1 MPKLPAVKKQAYHLI
16 VKEIKDFADGLE
28 IINKLPSVGIQPY
41 FCSYELGATGNNPHI
56 HLYCVALYTRRYYT
70 DHIHEVFPNK
80 YILKLVKGSLIDHE
94 RIISYIFKDGETYS
108 DYTSSQHN
116 IHYITD
122 SNSIYQPPGIEESIN
137 LYELYH
143 IEQQPS
149 TTITPTIISYSLAK
163 RKVVKT
169 YTQKLCQ
176 HFYDHKDEI
185 YKKHLYTD
193 LPLTDLEVAEATIH
207 EVMDYTNMSLKS
219 IDKVIINRFVLT
231 VLNSIPEYR
240 SKLKKS
246 ISTQLKYN
254 IFV

>member
-16 VKEIKDFADGLE
+16 VKEIKDFAHGLE

-41 FCSYELGATGNNPHI
+41 FCSYELGSTGNNPHI
-56 HLYCVALYTRRYYT
+56 HLYAVALYTRRYYT

-80 YILKLVKGSLIDHE
+80 YILKLVKQSLTDHK

-122 SNSIYQPPGIEESIN
+122 SNSVYQPPGIEESIN
-137 LYELYH
+137 LYELYQIH
-143 IEQQPS
+143 IVQP
-149 TTITPTIISYSLAK
+149 PTIVSFSQQFAAK
-163 RKVVKT
+163 SKALKT

-246 ISTQLKYN
+246 ISSQLKYN